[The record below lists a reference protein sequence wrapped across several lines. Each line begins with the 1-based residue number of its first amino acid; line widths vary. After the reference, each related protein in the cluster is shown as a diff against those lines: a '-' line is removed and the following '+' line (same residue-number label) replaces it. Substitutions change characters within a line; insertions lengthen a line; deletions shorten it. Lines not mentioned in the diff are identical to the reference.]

1 METKSF
7 FTAENTK
14 MAKRLA
20 AMANFHPFHEPG
32 NIEHRT
38 SNAEHRMKAEDRK
51 RPLTPALPMN
61 LWSEDGPLT
70 PALPMN
76 LGTSNIEHRMKAKSP
91 HLTLTLSP
99 PIRVSTLTLSLSHQ
113 NGRGKRRG
121 NSRRAQQV
129 TWETGSV
136 RQVQDFNAR
145 ILRGI
150 LSPACHLPRASRD
163 ERNRRRDDGDFRQG
177 LNHENYQTNLNAKF
191 NFTNKSGP
199 TPCVWAPV
207 G

>member
-14 MAKRLA
+14 IAKRLA
-20 AMANFHPFHEPG
+20 AIAKFHPFHEPG
-32 NIEHRT
+32 NIEYRT

-61 LWSEDGPLT
+61 LGSENGPLT
-70 PALPMN
+70 P
-76 LGTSNIEHRMKAKSP
+76 S
-91 HLTLTLSP
+91 LTLTLSP

-136 RQVQDFNAR
+136 RQVQGFNAR
-145 ILRGI
+145 IASGN
-150 LSPACHLPRASRD
+150 SLPGLPLAPRQP
-163 ERNRRRDDGDFRQG
+163 RRTEPPQG
-177 LNHENYQTNLNAKF
+177 RWRFPPRPE
-191 NFTNKSGP
+191 P
-199 TPCVWAPV
+199 
-207 G
+207 